1 MIQPFI
7 LPPALAP
14 RLYYCYYYCLQ
25 WFGLGSRLAEYS
37 LFLSPS
43 HTSLLEL
50 QSCPRE
56 GLAELK
62 EESCLKTENLV
73 PWLFW
78 MSWCRVLCSVSKS
91 ILEAVL
97 TPTGWASGQVL
108 FREHFHLIPCQ
119 NSDPNLA
126 CHVSVIS
133 FHIQIRTLSSLDS
146 YSLPDTAPAASP
158 YINYSNSFNFD
169 LIQEGWWNLAL
180 HILKVQAIIQIV
192 RCLPQLWYKSIR
204 KQNTNIWI
212 FLVLMWWICLLDSFT
227 LPWWVSL

>member
-1 MIQPFI
+1 MGTFSSTGGWDFTNEFYRDIIQPFT
-7 LPPALAP
+7 LPLAVAP

-25 WFGLGSRLAEYS
+25 WLGLGSRLAKYS
-37 LFLSPS
+37 LFVSLSP
-43 HTSLLEL
+43 TSLLKL

-56 GLAELK
+56 GLAGPK

-78 MSWCRVLCSVSKS
+78 ISWCRVLCSVSKN

-97 TPTGWASGQVL
+97 TPIGPRPSGQEL

-119 NSDPNLA
+119 NSDPNFA

-133 FHIQIRTLSSLDS
+133 FHIQIKTLSSLDS
-146 YSLPDTAPAASP
+146 YSLPDIAPAASP

-169 LIQEGWWNLAL
+169 LIQEGWWNLDL
-180 HILKVQAIIQIV
+180 HILKVQAITQIV
-192 RCLPQLWYKSIR
+192 WCLPQLSYKSIR
-204 KQNTNIWI
+204 KQNTNI
-212 FLVLMWWICLLDSFT
+212 
-227 LPWWVSL
+227 

>member
-1 MIQPFI
+1 MTVIIFF
-7 LPPALAP
+7 
-14 RLYYCYYYCLQ
+14 YDCYYYCLQ

-43 HTSLLEL
+43 PTSLPER

-56 GLAELK
+56 GLAKPK
-62 EESCLKTENLV
+62 EESCLETENLV
-73 PWLFW
+73 PWLSW
-78 MSWCRVLCSVSKS
+78 MSWGRVLCSVSKS

-97 TPTGWASGQVL
+97 NATGPRPSGRAL

-119 NSDPNLA
+119 NSDPNFA
-126 CHVSVIS
+126 WRVSVIS
-133 FHIQIRTLSSLDS
+133 FHIQIKTLSSLDS
-146 YSLPDTAPAASP
+146 YSLPDIAPAASP

-192 RCLPQLWYKSIR
+192 RCLPQLSYKSIR

-227 LPWWVSL
+227 LLWWVSL